1 MLFVLRF
8 KRFKFEWWLG
18 MMQKI
23 KDSTIGSNFVLNFQ
37 AAGQQNQDGS
47 SNTTPNGDSE
57 MREDN

>member
-1 MLFVLRF
+1 
-8 KRFKFEWWLG
+8 

-37 AAGQQNQDGS
+37 AAGQANNDS
-47 SNTTPNGDSE
+47 ANTTPVGDSD